1 MKRIGRNVVV
11 LLSVLG
17 LLAFAACG
25 PSSAVAAKPAK
36 AVKSA
41 KTTEAPDELG
51 KPKAAVDIKKMADMS
66 DFDRP
71 AGFLRKATPLKLP
84 T

>member
-1 MKRIGRNVVV
+1 
-11 LLSVLG
+11 
-17 LLAFAACG
+17 
-25 PSSAVAAKPAK
+25 
-36 AVKSA
+36 
-41 KTTEAPDELG
+41 
-51 KPKAAVDIKKMADMS
+51 VDIKKMADMS